1 VSAPARTTRVALLSV
16 VATVAIIA
24 LGIGGF
30 LVGRGG
36 RASHEEAFAA
46 YNHARSATYAT
57 AEASAFASGRAL
69 GVSRGSAKGERE
81 GREAGRRAGEQ
92 AGSAEARRRAAA
104 ASNSR
109 ASSTNTHECV
119 EVGEGLCEVPG
130 PGPNG
135 TGHACPSGSVP
146 NADGGVV
153 CVPESLIHEREHEN
167 APSAEGPL
175 SLSEPCPP
183 GETRE
188 RMSPNSTM
196 CVSPAPSAAP
206 EAEGE

>member
-1 VSAPARTTRVALLSV
+1 MSAPARTTRVALLSV

-24 LGIGGF
+24 LGF

-36 RASHEEAFAA
+36 RASHEEASAA
-46 YNHARSATYAT
+46 YKHARLATYAT

-92 AGSAEARRRAAA
+92 AGSAEARRYAAA

-130 PGPNG
+130 PGPSG
-135 TGHACPSGSVP
+135 TGHSCPSGSVP

-167 APSAEGPL
+167 APSAEEPL

-183 GETRE
+183 GETRG

-196 CVSPAPSAAP
+196 CVSPAPESG
-206 EAEGE
+206 GE